1 VKLYTHNRAP
11 NPRRVRWLMAEKGIG
26 DIEIVEVDIFAGEHK
41 TPAYREKAGLAHV
54 PALELSDG
62 VTITESIA
70 ICRYLESLH
79 PEPNLLGRD
88 AEEIAVIEMWTR
100 RCEIYLANPL
110 MQVVRHT
117 HPALA
122 ALEPPVPAV
131 AEYMRAAAE
140 RFMAML
146 DRRLD
151 GRSFIAADRIT
162 TADIVT
168 GVGIDFA
175 RLVKYRP
182 PSQLVNL
189 DRWLSALKA
198 RPGFT
203 AGAET
208 PAAASS

>member
-1 VKLYTHNRAP
+1 
-11 NPRRVRWLMAEKGIG
+11 
-26 DIEIVEVDIFAGEHK
+26 
-41 TPAYREKAGLAHV
+41 
-54 PALELSDG
+54 
-62 VTITESIA
+62 
-70 ICRYLESLH
+70 
-79 PEPNLLGRD
+79 
-88 AEEIAVIEMWTR
+88 
-100 RCEIYLANPL
+100 

-117 HPALA
+117 HPMLA

-140 RFMAML
+140 RFMTML

-151 GRSFIAADRIT
+151 GRSYIAADRIT

-168 GVGIDFA
+168 AVGIDFA

-182 PSQLVNL
+182 PSELVNL
-189 DRWLSALKA
+189 DRWLTALKA

-208 PAAASS
+208 PASASA